1 VDRRAFLAVVPLGAL
16 TACTAT
22 DTRSAPPVSTPAT
35 EAPASS
41 TSTTTSSNPNTVEA
55 TAEPTAE
62 PTVQPTR
69 IPDSPPTS
77 TAEAGSPPSA
87 VAARYAARKPS
98 TWGMDVQGIEATV
111 PASGGRTLALTFDA
125 CGGPGGSRIDTGL
138 VDVLRRNHVPA
149 TLFLNQRW
157 AQSNRAY
164 AEQLVADPLFCIGN
178 HGTRHLPLS
187 VSGRSAYGVI
197 GTRSAQEVVDEVW
210 GNHEYLRS
218 LTGQAPT
225 WFRCGTGHY
234 DEVAVAIV
242 RDLGYRVAGFATNGD
257 SGATFTAA
265 QVTSALTHAASGIV
279 IMHMNQPGRG
289 TMPGVAAAL
298 PTLKAAGTTFV
309 HLT

>member
-1 VDRRAFLAVVPLGAL
+1 MDRRAFLAVVPLGAL

-77 TAEAGSPPSA
+77 TAEAGSPPGA

-157 AQSNRAY
+157 AQSNRAC

>member
-1 VDRRAFLAVVPLGAL
+1 MDRRAFLAAVPLGAL

-22 DTRSAPPVSTPAT
+22 NTHSASPVSTPAT

-41 TSTTTSSNPNTVEA
+41 TSTTTSSSPNTVEP
-55 TAEPTAE
+55 TVEPTAE
-62 PTVQPTR
+62 PTKQPTR
-69 IPDSPPTS
+69 IPDYPPTP
-77 TAEAGSPPSA
+77 TADAGSPPTV
-87 VAARYAARKPS
+87 VAARYAGRKPT
-98 TWGMDVQGIEATV
+98 TWGIDVQGIDASV
-111 PASGGRTLALTFDA
+111 PAAGGRTLALTFDA

-138 VDVLRRNHVPA
+138 VELLRRNHVPA

-157 AQSNRAY
+157 VQSNRAY
-164 AEQLVADPLFCIGN
+164 AEQLVADPLFHIGN

-187 VSGRSAYGVI
+187 VSGRSAYGVL

-210 GNHEYLRS
+210 GNHEYVRS

-225 WFRCGTGHY
+225 WFRCGTAHY

-265 QVTSALTHAASGIV
+265 QVTSALTHAANGIV

>member
-1 VDRRAFLAVVPLGAL
+1 M
-16 TACTAT
+16 
-22 DTRSAPPVSTPAT
+22 
-35 EAPASS
+35 
-41 TSTTTSSNPNTVEA
+41 
-55 TAEPTAE
+55 
-62 PTVQPTR
+62 
-69 IPDSPPTS
+69 
-77 TAEAGSPPSA
+77 
-87 VAARYAARKPS
+87 
-98 TWGMDVQGIEATV
+98 WGMDIQGIDATV
-111 PASGGRTLALTFDA
+111 PAAGARTLALTFDA
-125 CGGPGGSRIDTGL
+125 CGGPGGSRVDTGL
-138 VDVLRRNHVPA
+138 VDVLRRNDVPA

-157 AQSNRAY
+157 VQSNQAY
-164 AEQLVADPLFCIGN
+164 AEQLIADPLFRIGN

-187 VSGRSAYGVI
+187 VSGRSAYGVT
-197 GTRSAQEVVDEVW
+197 GTRSAQEVIDEVW

-225 WFRCGTGHY
+225 WFRCGTAHY

-265 QVTSALTHAASGIV
+265 QVTSALTHSASGIV

>member
-1 VDRRAFLAVVPLGAL
+1 VDRRAFLAAVPLGAL
-16 TACTAT
+16 AACTAT
-22 DTRSAPPVSTPAT
+22 DPRGAPPVSTTAS
-35 EAPASS
+35 EAPGLS
-41 TSTTTSSNPNTVEA
+41 TSTTTSSTPNSVEPA
-55 TAEPTAE
+55 AEPTE
-62 PTVQPTR
+62 QPTR
-69 IPDSPPTS
+69 IPDPPPTP
-77 TAEAGSPPSA
+77 TANAGSPPST
-87 VAARYAARKPS
+87 VAARYAGRKPT
-98 TWGMDVQGIEATV
+98 TWGMDVQGVDATI
-111 PASGGRTLALTFDA
+111 PGAGGRTLALTFDA
-125 CGGPGGSRIDTGL
+125 CGGAGGSRIDTGL
-138 VDVLRRNHVPA
+138 IDVLRRNQVPA

-157 AQSNRAY
+157 VRSNQAY
-164 AEQLVADPLFCIGN
+164 AEQLVADPLFRIGN

-187 VSGRSAYGVI
+187 VSGRSAYGII

-225 WFRCGTGHY
+225 WFRCGTAHY

-242 RDLGYRVAGFATNGD
+242 RDLGYRVAGFASNGD

-265 QVTSALTHAASGIV
+265 QVTSALTHAGSGIV

-298 PTLKAAGTTFV
+298 PTLKAGGTTFV